1 MTRVKRGVAANK
13 RRKNVLKHAKGY
25 MWGRKSKYHLAKT
38 AVMHAWTSAFND
50 RRKKKGDIRCE
61 WEVQINA
68 AARER
73 GITYS
78 RLISNLKK
86 SNIALDRKS
95 LSKIANIEPKIF
107 DEIVKVS
114 AK

>member
-13 RRKNVLKHAKGY
+13 RRKNLLKHAKGY

-38 AVMHAWTSAFND
+38 ATMHAWSSAFGD
-50 RRKKKGDIRCE
+50 RRKKKGNIRRE
-61 WEVQINA
+61 WQVQINA

-78 RLISNLKK
+78 QLISNLKK
-86 SNIALDRKS
+86 ANIELDRKI
-95 LSKIANIEPKIF
+95 LSTIANIEPKAF
-107 DEIVKVS
+107 DKVLELS
-114 AK
+114 K